1 MKTYTLTVVHE
12 GGGGREGLVETLPCV
27 FVTLQHFEKSLPLID
42 SFLCRLQDA
51 VNIIEYIC
59 KLRCWDS
66 VTSSDMADS

>member
-42 SFLCRLQDA
+42 SFLCRLHDA
-51 VNIIEYIC
+51 VNIIGYIC